1 MNLNN
6 LSEFKTNVI
15 GLEFLGNKI
24 GLVWQPYMEYEKY
37 AFFNE
42 TAVNKQKWCHHG
54 KKCSEEVLPWFATL
68 ILLKFIKFKVYF
80 DYHFNLCKDA
90 NDPAVKFM
98 PGKMEDDPKTKESN
112 PLVIWAIIA
121 AVVVLCAVIIVF
133 LIFYVKYCRKQSKS
147 QSRRMADNPYD
158 RLRKKEEDDEKAQKQ
173 SARNDA
179 LPKSDISH
187 VNETPDNPLIRS
199 LKLKK
204 IQKRDKFVTSW
215 EPSSQGRTDKYL
227 KISI

>member
-1 MNLNN
+1 ANICVYKETHEIHLWILYENATRKMYRIETFNNGEEYNVLRIAEKSGWITFLIDINAKRLAYRLTVNLNN

-54 KKCSEEVLPWFATL
+54 KKCSEE
-68 ILLKFIKFKVYF
+68 VYF

-147 QSRRMADNPYD
+147 QSRRMADKPYD

-173 SARNDA
+173 SA
-179 LPKSDISH
+179 
-187 VNETPDNPLIRS
+187 
-199 LKLKK
+199 
-204 IQKRDKFVTSW
+204 
-215 EPSSQGRTDKYL
+215 
-227 KISI
+227 